1 MSGEGF
7 VRASRA
13 LYHGDRTCIMGRHHL
28 SNFGGSHQ
36 AIYMRFPPRTSWDL
50 LHPYFF
56 GVYHITPRPCLGSRR
71 LHYHLGWPARH
82 HLNNDIITHPPCRW
96 EFMWSW
102 CISGVSEDF
111 ISKRSSTRHH
121 HSSTIWRRG
130 SDIFGGFLKDSRS
143 QIKGGFPWAAWE
155 GHHLHL

>member
-1 MSGEGF
+1 MPFIMVTTHALWGGITWATLEDHIKPSTWGF
-7 VRASRA
+7 HHA
-13 LYHGDRTCIMGRHHL
+13 LAEISCIH
-28 SNFGGSHQ
+28 
-36 AIYMRFPPRTSWDL
+36 I
-50 LHPYFF
+50 F

-82 HLNNDIITHPPCRW
+82 HLKNDIITHPPCRW

-102 CISGVSEDF
+102 CISGVSKDF

-130 SDIFGGFLKDSRS
+130 SGIFGGFLKDSRS
-143 QIKGGFPWAAWE
+143 QIKGGFPWAARE
-155 GHHLHL
+155 GHRLHL